1 MKKAFLM
8 LVASAVAVLML
19 SGMTAC
25 KEVAKSVNGTS
36 SDSDSVA
43 QELPRT
49 LDNALKPEGNVT
61 TWLVAGFLEDGGYKM
76 FIVDGD
82 ESRFVQDNIGD
93 TDTIYVLRLVSYKQT
108 KEENEALE
116 DGGTFKEIE
125 GDMVVDAYDPATKAF
140 VVNMT
145 SRANS
150 CIVGRH
156 TRVLSRKLTARRRS
170 SLTTAIDGGDG
181 TDDPHRH
188 SCIGMEDCCW

>member
-1 MKKAFLM
+1 MKKGFLM
-8 LVASAVAVLML
+8 LVAAVVAGVML

-25 KEVAKSVNGTS
+25 KEVAKSLVSIS

-49 LDNALKPEGNVT
+49 LDNAPKPEGNIT
-61 TWLVAGFLEDGGYKM
+61 YKM

-140 VVNMT
+140 VGRYEGQYT
-145 SRANS
+145 SGGEYDKSGELLHCGETYTGVFTKA
-150 CIVGRH
+150 
-156 TRVLSRKLTARRRS
+156 
-170 SLTTAIDGGDG
+170 DGEKEEFSYYGD
-181 TDDPHRH
+181 
-188 SCIGMEDCCW
+188 